1 MHVILDEQEAW
12 SFISLVT
19 ALVIDQVEMSEEGSE
34 AIREWRIKL
43 SEGSPEMAV
52 FAEGLNEALG
62 EKIDDEL
69 RKQIR
74 RRDYYRT

>member
-12 SFISLVT
+12 SFMSLVT
-19 ALVIDQVEMSEEGSE
+19 SLVIDQVELSDDGAE
-34 AIREWRIKL
+34 AIREWRTKM
-43 SEGSPEMAV
+43 SEGSPEMGV

-62 EKIDDEL
+62 SKIDDEL

>member
-1 MHVILDEQEAW
+1 MRVRN
-12 SFISLVT
+12 VT
-19 ALVIDQVEMSEEGSE
+19 ALVIDQVEISDDGAA
-34 AIREWRIKL
+34 AIREWRTKM
-43 SEGSPEMAV
+43 SEGSPEMGV
-52 FAEGLNEALG
+52 FSEGLNEALG

>member
-1 MHVILDEQEAW
+1 M
-12 SFISLVT
+12 
-19 ALVIDQVEMSEEGSE
+19 G
-34 AIREWRIKL
+34 
-43 SEGSPEMAV
+43 V

-69 RKQIR
+69 KKQIR

>member
-19 ALVIDQVEMSEEGSE
+19 ALVIDQAEMSEEGVE
-34 AIREWRIKL
+34 AIREWRTKL
-43 SEGSPEMAV
+43 SEGSPEMGV

-69 RKQIR
+69 KKQIR

>member
-12 SFISLVT
+12 SFMSLVT
-19 ALVIDQVEMSEEGSE
+19 SLVIDQVELSEDGVAS
-34 AIREWRIKL
+34 IRDWRTKMV
-43 SEGSPEMAV
+43 EGSPEMGV

-62 EKIDDEL
+62 TKIDDEL

>member
-19 ALVIDQVEMSEEGSE
+19 ALVIDQAEMSEESVE
-34 AIREWRIKL
+34 AIREWRTKL
-43 SEGSPEMAV
+43 SEGSPEMGV

-69 RKQIR
+69 KKQIR